1 MTARVVLASPSMS
14 RDFKRLD
21 QLTQI
26 DESHVLMAQVTGRVL
41 DINLLYR
48 AVEPIEL
55 GVAVP
60 DDIRGQFNVA
70 KNMALY
76 TYFCYV
82 LAPEVQ
88 LKTFTVIELALRR
101 RAGNPQGKT
110 LRPLLKLAVSAGW
123 IRDAGFRH
131 IENPL
136 PSNPYCHSLID
147 TLPALRNDSA
157 HGSTNLTPDTVW
169 YLERCADLV
178 NQLFD
183 QSPVTVGESVAV

>member
-1 MTARVVLASPSMS
+1 MS
-14 RDFKRLD
+14 RDFKRLEE
-21 QLTQI
+21 LTQI
-26 DESHVLMAQVTGRVL
+26 DESHVLMSHVTGRLL

-48 AVEPIEL
+48 AVESIKL
-55 GVAVP
+55 GDGVP

-70 KNMALY
+70 RNMALY
-76 TYFCYV
+76 TYFCYA

-88 LKTFTVIELALRR
+88 LKTFTIIELALRL
-101 RAGNPQGKT
+101 RAGNPKGKT

-123 IRDAGFRH
+123 ICDSGFRH
-131 IENPL
+131 LKNPL
-136 PSNPYCHSLID
+136 SSNPYCHSLID

-178 NQLFD
+178 NQLFA
-183 QSPVTVGESVAV
+183 QPLEAVGKCVAF